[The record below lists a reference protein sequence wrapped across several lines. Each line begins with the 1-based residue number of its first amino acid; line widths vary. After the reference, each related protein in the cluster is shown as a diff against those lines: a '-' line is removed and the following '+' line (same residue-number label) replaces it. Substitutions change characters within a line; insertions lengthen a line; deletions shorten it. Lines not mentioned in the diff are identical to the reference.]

1 MFSQSIQH
9 AVAWSAFIH
18 EGQDFVSQY
27 SISAVTCSVMIHVN
41 LITQNVCL
49 AAYASTAI
57 VDGREKFSSIFID
70 FANLSAVSVDGME
83 KFSLNL
89 IDFVCLK
96 AVIVNKK
103 G

>member
-1 MFSQSIQH
+1 
-9 AVAWSAFIH
+9 
-18 EGQDFVSQY
+18 
-27 SISAVTCSVMIHVN
+27 MIHVN

-89 IDFVCLK
+89 IDFVCPK
-96 AVIVNKK
+96 AVIVNKR
-103 G
+103 GNLASYSSISLTCSHWHGFMRAHAFFTASL